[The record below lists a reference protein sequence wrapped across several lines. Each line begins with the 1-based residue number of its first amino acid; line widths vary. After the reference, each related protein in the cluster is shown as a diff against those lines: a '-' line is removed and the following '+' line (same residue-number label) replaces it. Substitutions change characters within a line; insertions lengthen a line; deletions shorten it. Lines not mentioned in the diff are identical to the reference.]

1 MLRSADPPVEIPA
14 EEDLQNTLCLRTPA
28 AALQFNNFD
37 LQLPLHSNEP
47 SEHDQVAQQ
56 EQQHTTHTDHLRA
69 AHHPSQVG
77 VHVDRPKLRLL
88 GTDKVKGSAHH
99 YFIVPERGD
108 TWCEWKAHNERVGR
122 HDRVRCG
129 KKGNYVLL

>member
-56 EQQHTTHTDHLRA
+56 EQQHTTHTEHLRA
-69 AHHPSQVG
+69 AHHPSQVWG
-77 VHVDRPKLRLL
+77 TRRPPQAQAA
-88 GTDKVKGSAHH
+88 GH
-99 YFIVPERGD
+99 
-108 TWCEWKAHNERVGR
+108 
-122 HDRVRCG
+122 
-129 KKGNYVLL
+129 